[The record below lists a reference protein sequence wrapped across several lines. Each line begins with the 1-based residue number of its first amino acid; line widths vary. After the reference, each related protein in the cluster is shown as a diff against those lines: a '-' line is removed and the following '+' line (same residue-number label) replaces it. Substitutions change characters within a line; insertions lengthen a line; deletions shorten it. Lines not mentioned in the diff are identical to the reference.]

1 MRQLMLSFDGLTPP
15 PAILDAI
22 TQGQIAAFCLFGA
35 MNVASPASLRA
46 LTDALRAAARHGGQL
61 PPLIGIDQEG
71 GQLQAIT
78 GSTELPG
85 NLALGATRSPE
96 LAYGAGVV
104 LGREL
109 RAMGLN
115 LNFAPALDVNINPA
129 NPVIGTRAF
138 GDNPA
143 LIAELGV
150 AMIHG
155 MQDQGIIATAKHFPG
170 HGDTGVD
177 THFAAPILD
186 HPADRIESVEL
197 PPFQAA
203 IRAGVGAVMTGHIIL
218 SAYDPDQPA
227 TLSRALLTDLLR
239 GRFGFDGLILTDAMD
254 MHAVARLGHA
264 NSVSMALAAGVDLVT
279 LAHLPDQLGLL
290 QQFAGRE
297 NPASIARIEAAQRRA
312 ALDPLPLDI
321 VRSREHQQIAQEI
334 ADRSITLVKDI
345 GRLPL
350 RPDADAQIAVITPE
364 PVDLTPADTS
374 SWTRITLAEQVRA
387 FHANTV
393 GFQMPR
399 SASAHEITALLRA
412 VESAEAV
419 IVGTISA
426 DTDPGQAELVKALIR
441 RGQQPVVVALR
452 TPYDLIAFPQVDT
465 YLCAYSI
472 RTPSLKAAAR
482 VLFGQI
488 EAQGVLPCVIP
499 AHQP

>member
-1 MRQLMLSFDGLTPP
+1 MRQLMLSFDGLMPP
-15 PAILDAI
+15 PAILEKVE
-22 TQGQIAAFCLFGA
+22 QGQTAAFCLFGS
-35 MNVASPASLRA
+35 MNGASPAGLRA
-46 LTDALRAAARHGGQL
+46 LTDALREAAARGGHL
-61 PPLIGIDQEG
+61 PPLIAIDQEG

-85 NLALGATRSPE
+85 NLALGAARSPE
-96 LAYGAGVV
+96 LAYKAGMV

-115 LNFAPALDVNINPA
+115 LNFAPAVDVNINPA

-138 GDNPA
+138 GDNPT

-150 AMIHG
+150 AMIRG

-177 THFAAPILD
+177 THFAAPILE
-186 HPADRIESVEL
+186 HTVDRIESVEL

-203 IRAGVGAVMTGHIIL
+203 IDAGVGAVMTSHIIL
-218 SAYDPDQPA
+218 SAYDPDHPA
-227 TLSRALLTDLLR
+227 TLSRALLIDLLR
-239 GRFGFDGLILTDAMD
+239 GRLGFDGLIVTDAMD

-264 NSVSMALAAGVDLVT
+264 NSVRMALEAGADLIT

-290 QQFAGRE
+290 AQFSGRE
-297 NPASIARIEAAQRRA
+297 NPVSIARIEAAQKRA
-312 ALDPLPLDI
+312 ALDPLPLDL
-321 VRSREHQQIAQEI
+321 VRCDEHQQIAQEI
-334 ADRSITLVKDI
+334 ADRSITLVKDN

-350 RPDADAQIAVITPE
+350 QPDADAQIAVITPE

-387 FHANTV
+387 YHPNTV

-399 SASAHEITALLRA
+399 SASAHEIAALLRA
-412 VESAEAV
+412 VETAEVV

-426 DTDPGQAELVKALIR
+426 DTDPGQAELVNALIQ
-441 RGQQPVVVALR
+441 RGQRPIVVALR
-452 TPYDLIAFPQVDT
+452 TPYDLMVFPAVDT

-488 EAQGVLPCVIP
+488 EAQGVLPCTIP